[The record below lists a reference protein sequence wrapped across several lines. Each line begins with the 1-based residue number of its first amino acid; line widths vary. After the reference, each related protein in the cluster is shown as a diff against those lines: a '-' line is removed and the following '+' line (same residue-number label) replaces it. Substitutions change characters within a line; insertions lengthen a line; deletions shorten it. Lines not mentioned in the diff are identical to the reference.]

1 MFILFS
7 YQPELFLSPNF
18 IFSPALFSYS
28 AVFIIG
34 GVSSS
39 IIFLYIV
46 YLQGIKKKIP
56 PDSVLWL
63 GITLAWLP
71 LFLNFIYGGL
81 RDSQGVIITLPL
93 TTADQAQNRYCKID
107 QAQSL
112 NNFYCNIPALV
123 KEIYSEVPQGA
134 HIFLL
139 VSDTTQPFFEY
150 QLASDYYVT
159 NTSDEIDYIIVY
171 FPEIPLYAEESISN
185 GPIFSFTNNN
195 QHISRFKIK
204 KRIKD
209 QVLILERLNF

>member
-1 MFILFS
+1 MFIFFS

-18 IFSPALFSYS
+18 IFSPVLFSYS

-34 GVSSS
+34 GISSS
-39 IIFLYIV
+39 IIFSYTI
-46 YLQGIKKKIP
+46 YLQRIKKKIP
-56 PDSVLWL
+56 SEFVLWL

-81 RDSQGVIITLPL
+81 RDSQRAITTLPL
-93 TTADQAQNRYCKID
+93 TTADQAQNRYCQID

-112 NNFYCNIPALV
+112 DNFYCNIPALV
-123 KEIYSEVPQGA
+123 KEIYSEVPQDS

-139 VSDTTQPFFEY
+139 VSGVTRPFFEY
-150 QLASDYYVT
+150 QLVSDYYVT
-159 NTSDEIDYIIVY
+159 DTSDEIDYIIVY
-171 FPEIPLYAEESISN
+171 FPETPLYAEENINN

-209 QVLILERLNF
+209 QVLILERFNS